1 MQFDTVIK
9 NGLIVDG
16 ARNPRWRGDI
26 GIKDGVITRMGKIGH
41 TGTARVIDATGLVVA
56 PGFID
61 LHTHYDAQ
69 IYWDPYLSTS
79 GFHGVTSVVIGNC
92 GFGFAPMTP
101 ETRERAMQSM
111 TRVEAIPLA
120 TLKAALPWDWVSYP
134 EYLDSMDRVP
144 KALNIL
150 PYVPVNPILICRWA
164 LPRPNPAACPPR
176 PSTRRSRN
184 SCTRPWMP
192 VPAAGPRSAWARPAV
207 RTSPRRAVRR
217 RSISTAR
224 PCRAT

>member
-69 IYWDPYLSTS
+69 IYWDP
-79 GFHGVTSVVIGNC
+79 
-92 GFGFAPMTP
+92 
-101 ETRERAMQSM
+101 
-111 TRVEAIPLA
+111 
-120 TLKAALPWDWVSYP
+120 
-134 EYLDSMDRVP
+134 
-144 KALNIL
+144 
-150 PYVPVNPILICRWA
+150 
-164 LPRPNPAACPPR
+164 
-176 PSTRRSRN
+176 
-184 SCTRPWMP
+184 
-192 VPAAGPRSAWARPAV
+192 
-207 RTSPRRAVRR
+207 
-217 RSISTAR
+217 
-224 PCRAT
+224 